1 MADLIDE
8 RPKLGEFISFP
19 TVSGDTINIREKVGS
34 KFEDL
39 GIVLLGDDDGS
50 LVDQIKED
58 CHHKSADIVGDILKR
73 WVRGK
78 GKQPVTWRTL
88 TDCLKTIGLSPLAS
102 SIELSL
108 TSPSS

>member
-1 MADLIDE
+1 MGL
-8 RPKLGEFISFP
+8 
-19 TVSGDTINIREKVGS
+19 
-34 KFEDL
+34 KFEELGLDL
-39 GIVLLGDDDGS
+39 LEDDDGS
-50 LVDQIKED
+50 LVDQIKAD
-58 CHHKSADIVGDILKR
+58 CHHKSADIVAEIFKR

>member
-1 MADLIDE
+1 M
-8 RPKLGEFISFP
+8 
-19 TVSGDTINIREKVGS
+19 GS

-50 LVDQIKED
+50 LVDQIKIS
-58 CHHKSADIVGDILKR
+58 CHHVPADIVGDILKR